1 MSFPNVFI
9 PDKDIRGRIHT
20 TTETLDSR
28 FRGNDVIRVFQLTQ
42 VMKTIQKRYDA
53 VLFDFDG
60 VIGRTM
66 SDNYRAW
73 KGAMASRGIRLG
85 RTEYLLLEGMSV
97 RAIAEHFL
105 KLHRSALSGIDGL
118 ARLKEKLYA
127 LSGKNIS
134 MYPGA
139 LRLAG
144 EIKKSGY
151 KLGLVTGGG
160 ATRIARALGK
170 NAALF
175 GAIVTADDVKK
186 CKPHPDPYLAAAKI
200 LSVKPSRCIAV
211 ENAPLGIESA
221 KRAGMFCV
229 AVTSTLAG
237 RYLSGADA
245 LIDDVRKLRHI
256 LSGPNEFKKG
266 KQT

>member
-1 MSFPNVFI
+1 
-9 PDKDIRGRIHT
+9 
-20 TTETLDSR
+20 
-28 FRGNDVIRVFQLTQ
+28 
-42 VMKTIQKRYDA
+42 MKKTRKKYDA

-73 KGAMASRGIRLG
+73 KDAAASRGIRLG

-105 KLHRSALSGIDGL
+105 KLHRSDLSGIDAL

-139 LRLAG
+139 LRFAG

-160 ATRIARALGK
+160 ATRITRALEK
-170 NAALF
+170 NASLF
-175 GAIVTADDVKK
+175 DAIVTADDVKK
-186 CKPHPDPYLAAAKI
+186 CKPHPEPYLAAAKM

-229 AVTSTLAG
+229 AVTTTLG
-237 RYLSGADA
+237 GKYLSGADV
-245 LIDDVRKLRHI
+245 LLDDVRKLRAV
-256 LSGPNEFKKG
+256 LAAPDKPPKG
-266 KQT
+266 KRT